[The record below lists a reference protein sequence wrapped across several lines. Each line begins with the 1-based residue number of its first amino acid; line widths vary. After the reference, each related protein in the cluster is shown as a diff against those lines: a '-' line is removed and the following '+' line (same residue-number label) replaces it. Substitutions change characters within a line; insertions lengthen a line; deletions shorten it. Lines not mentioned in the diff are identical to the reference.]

1 MENMVTVVGF
11 EQVSTLVSF
20 SRGNLQELDLIK
32 KRRSAA
38 GNLNKG
44 HELDVDSREVSS
56 WM

>member
-1 MENMVTVVGF
+1 VENMVTVVGF